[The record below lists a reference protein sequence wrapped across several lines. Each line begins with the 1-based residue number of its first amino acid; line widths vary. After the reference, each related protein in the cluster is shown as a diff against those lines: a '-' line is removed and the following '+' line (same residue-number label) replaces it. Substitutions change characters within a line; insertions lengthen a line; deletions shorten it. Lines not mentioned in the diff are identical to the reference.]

1 MMRAI
6 IACNDQPLSAM
17 IVGGLRQIGIDCPTS
32 QLLSLESAK
41 AAVAESTK
49 RESVTVFFGSQQ
61 FSPAEIAL
69 LKQLC
74 GDAGSHVKV
83 VAVGPANSSHVVLE
97 AIHSGAVDFL
107 DVKGNF
113 ESDLQSFVGRVKT
126 AAGDEAKVGRL
137 FTVVGPAGGAG
148 ASVLATNLAAGL
160 TTREPFC
167 GLLDFQIRGGDLATL
182 LKCHPRHTLLSLAGK
197 AQQLD
202 RAMFDQSLVKHD
214 CGIHLLASP
223 ELFSDYR
230 QIQPP
235 VIQQVLQFARASF
248 PNVVVELEDVEH
260 AEQVRTLAASDRI
273 IIPLR
278 LDFVALN
285 RTKQYIDYL
294 LRASVSRQRITLV
307 ACRVGQPNDL
317 PIDQFAEALG
327 LPIDHQIPY
336 EPATVN
342 AAVNLG
348 VPLVIAFP
356 KAKASV
362 SIARLAECLLSGNCA
377 GVEPSRIRRPLLS
390 LRAAATLLG
399 LATS

>member
-1 MMRAI
+1 MRAV
-6 IACNDQPLSAM
+6 IACDDPPLSAM
-17 IVGGLRQIGIDCPTS
+17 IAGGLRQVGIDCPTS
-32 QLLSLESAK
+32 QLVSLESAK
-41 AAVAESTK
+41 AAVAESNK

-61 FSPAEIAL
+61 FSPTEIAL

-74 GDAGSHVKV
+74 GGAGAQVKV
-83 VAVGPANSSHVVLE
+83 VAVGPANSPHVVLE
-97 AIHSGAVDFL
+97 AIHSGAADFL
-107 DVKGNF
+107 DVRGDF
-113 ESDLQSFVGRVKT
+113 ESDLRTFVGRVKA
-126 AAGDEAKVGRL
+126 AAGNDTKVGRL

-148 ASVLATNLAAGL
+148 ASVLAINLATGL
-160 TTREPFC
+160 ARREPVC

-197 AQQLD
+197 ALQLD
-202 RAMFDQSLVKHD
+202 RAMFDQSLVKLD

-248 PNVVVELEDVEH
+248 PNVVVELEDIEH
-260 AEQVRTLAASDRI
+260 AEQVRTLATSDRI

-285 RTKQYIDYL
+285 RTKHYIDYL
-294 LRASVSRQRITLV
+294 LRASVSRQRIMLV

-317 PIDQFAEALG
+317 SIDQFAEALG

-336 EPATVN
+336 EPAAVN

-348 VPLVIAFP
+348 VPLVAAFP
-356 KAKASV
+356 KAKVSV
-362 SIARLAECLLSGNCA
+362 SITRLAECLLSGNS
-377 GVEPSRIRRPLLS
+377 GGTEPSRIRPPLLS